1 MLHNGVYMKKLFIF
15 SMDSIFNRNLELTIN
30 KNEYMLVYPN
40 INNLMLYS
48 YAISNNTNYIIIHSS
63 FLNKNYQYI
72 DMLISMKKYIVIY
85 ISNNLEY
92 GFLYNA
98 LNSSY
103 FHMMNDKYLSS
114 INEIIPLMEKNTKI
128 LCSLETE
135 LVELKN
141 KMEEERLVK
150 KAKLLLMKKY
160 SLTEDEAYKLILKR
174 AMDDRVSKMI
184 VAKNIIKE
192 VEK

>member
-1 MLHNGVYMKKLFIF
+1 
-15 SMDSIFNRNLELTIN
+15 
-30 KNEYMLVYPN
+30 
-40 INNLMLYS
+40 
-48 YAISNNTNYIIIHSS
+48 
-63 FLNKNYQYI
+63 
-72 DMLISMKKYIVIY
+72 
-85 ISNNLEY
+85 
-92 GFLYNA
+92 
-98 LNSSY
+98 
-103 FHMMNDKYLSS
+103 
-114 INEIIPLMEKNTKI
+114 MEQNTKI

-135 LVELKN
+135 LIELKN

-160 SLTEDEAYKLILKR
+160 LLTEDEAYKLILKR

>member
-1 MLHNGVYMKKLFIF
+1 
-15 SMDSIFNRNLELTIN
+15 MDSIFNRNLELAIN
-30 KNEYMLVYPN
+30 KNEYTLVYPN
-40 INNLMLYS
+40 ITNQMLYS
-48 YAISNNTNYIIIHSS
+48 FVIGNNANYIIIHSS

-72 DMLISMKKYIVIY
+72 DMLISLKRFIVIY

-98 LNSSY
+98 NASSY
-103 FHMMNDKYLSS
+103 FHMMNDKYLIA
-114 INEIIPLMEKNTKI
+114 INELIPVMEKNTKNI
-128 LCSLETE
+128 CSLELE
-135 LVELKN
+135 LTELKN
-141 KMEEERLVK
+141 KVEEDRLVK

-160 SLTEDEAYKLILKR
+160 SLSEDEAYKLILKR
-174 AMDDRVSKMI
+174 AMDERVSKMI